1 VTPKVV
7 LVGQPVQLSGTDC
20 PRRDEV
26 LTGLTAPV
34 RPNRHGS
41 WKVDE
46 TVGITHPVGRQDFGA
61 YCFTRAGGSM
71 VFSYPTA
78 HIRVS
83 MSPPPGARFTVNPTT
98 LMIGGPVHL
107 TGTDCPHGDHVA
119 AYYGGASP
127 DADGSWSVVGTVD
140 QSSMIGSVPVEAE
153 CLATPS
159 EYEVFEYPP
168 IKTQVKTFR
177 HLRVSPGPTVL
188 AGTTTLTVYS
198 VGACPVGSGSF
209 GGTTS
214 GYWAE
219 VELSQIGDSLGGS
232 TSANS
237 IQQFV
242 SGREWSAT
250 VSMPGGLVTGR
261 YVLTAT
267 CEIQRLILGYYSPL
281 IITVTAR

>member
-1 VTPKVV
+1 VV

-26 LTGLTAPV
+26 LTGVTAPV
-34 RPNRHGS
+34 IPNRDGS
-41 WKVDE
+41 WTLDE
-46 TVGITHPVGRQDFGA
+46 TVGITHPAGPQGFGA
-61 YCFTRAGGSM
+61 YCVTRGDGSL
-71 VFSYPTA
+71 VFGYPTA
-78 HIRVS
+78 EVRVS
-83 MSPPPGARFTVNPTT
+83 TSPPPRARFTVSSKT
-98 LMIGGPVHL
+98 LMVGGPVRV
-107 TGTDCPHGDHVA
+107 TGTDCPPGDHVDTGFGDA
-119 AYYGGASP
+119 TP
-127 DADGSWSVVGTVD
+127 DADGSWSFAGTVG
-140 QSSMIGSVPVEAE
+140 QSSPIGSIPVEAE
-153 CLATPS
+153 CLATSS
-159 EYEVFEYPP
+159 EYQVFAYRP
-168 IKTQVKTFR
+168 IRTQVDTFR
-177 HLRVSPGPTVL
+177 QLRVNPGPTVI

>member
-1 VTPKVV
+1 
-7 LVGQPVQLSGTDC
+7 
-20 PRRDEV
+20 V

-34 RPNRHGS
+34 IPNRDGS
-41 WKVDE
+41 WKLDE

-61 YCFTRAGGSM
+61 YCFTRGGGSM

-78 HIRVS
+78 HVRVS
-83 MSPPPGARFTVNPTT
+83 MSPPRGARFTISPKT

-107 TGTDCPHGDHVA
+107 TGTDCPHGDHVD
-119 AYYGGASP
+119 AYYGDASP
-127 DADGSWSVVGTVD
+127 DADGSWSFVGTVD

-159 EYEVFEYPP
+159 EYEVFTYRP
-168 IKTQVKTFR
+168 IKTQVETFR
-177 HLRVSPGPTVL
+177 HLRVRPGPIVV

-198 VGACPVGSGSF
+198 VGPCPVGSGSS

-219 VELSQIGDSLGGS
+219 VDLSQEGDSLGGG
-232 TSANS
+232 ARADS

-250 VSMPGGLVTGR
+250 LSIPGGLVTGR

-267 CEIQRLILGYYSPL
+267 CEIQRLFLGYSSPL
-281 IITVTAR
+281 TITVTAG